1 MITRLLRS
9 ALFGALLVG
18 SIAPAASAATDV
30 HIEGHFTQHFGG
42 RNGELAPCPNGEVIC
57 GTGRVE
63 GYGAATDA
71 FIDVDGELRYAFTLV
86 DGSSIT
92 LAFEFVDAVTPGV
105 SGETH
110 GASVS
115 FGNPVVITLD
125 AFVIESTGQFAGA
138 TGGGTLTLHNVGNV
152 DQITVDLT
160 VDLP

>member
-1 MITRLLRS
+1 MVIRLLRGGLLAAILAA
-9 ALFGALLVG
+9 AL
-18 SIAPAASAATDV
+18 APAATAATV
-30 HIEGHFTQHFGG
+30 LIEGHFTQHFGG

-71 FIDVDGELRYAFTLV
+71 FIDVDGELQYAFTLA

-92 LAFEFVDAVTPGV
+92 LAFEFVSAETPGV

-110 GASVS
+110 GATMS

-125 AFVIESTGQFAGA
+125 AFVIGSTGQFAGA
-138 TGGGTLTLHNVGNV
+138 TGTGTLTLHNVGNV
-152 DQITVDLT
+152 DQITVTLDL
-160 VDLP
+160 DLP

>member
-1 MITRLLRS
+1 MTPRLLRS
-9 ALFGALLVG
+9 ALFAALLVG
-18 SIAPAASAATDV
+18 SLAPAASAATDV

-57 GTGRVE
+57 GRGRVD
-63 GYGAATDA
+63 GYGTATDA
-71 FIDVDGELRYAFTLV
+71 FIDVDGELQYRFTLA

-110 GASVS
+110 GATVS

-125 AFVIESTGQFAGA
+125 AWVVEGTGQFEGA
-138 TGGGTLTLHNVGNV
+138 TGSGTLTLHNVGNV
-152 DQITVDLT
+152 DQITVSLD

>member
-1 MITRLLRS
+1 MTTKLLRS
-9 ALFGALLVG
+9 ALFASLLVG
-18 SIAPAASAATDV
+18 SLAAAASAATDV

-71 FIDVDGELRYAFTLV
+71 FIDVDGELQYAFTLS
-86 DGSSIT
+86 DGSAIT
-92 LAFEFVDAVTPGV
+92 VAFEFVSAVTPGV
-105 SGETH
+105 SGGAH
-110 GASVS
+110 GATMS

-152 DQITVDLT
+152 DQITVSLD

>member
-1 MITRLLRS
+1 MTTRLLRS
-9 ALFGALLVG
+9 ALFATLLVG
-18 SIAPAASAATDV
+18 SLAPAASAATDV

-71 FIDVDGELRYAFTLV
+71 FIDVDGELQYAFTLA

-92 LAFEFVDAVTPGV
+92 LAFEFVSAETPGV

-110 GASVS
+110 GATMS

-125 AFVIESTGQFAGA
+125 AFVIGSTGQFAGA
-138 TGGGTLTLHNVGNV
+138 TGTGTLTLHNVGNV
-152 DQITVDLT
+152 DQITVALDL
-160 VDLP
+160 DLP